1 MKLRYFLKVILLMMP
16 LGSLEASIESDLK
29 AFFESAGVASNINS
43 PGAYQDQSAGYYT
56 GGSLMA
62 RGTVKHAQLGT
73 LQMPGYRA
81 GCGGIDA
88 WTGGFSHISS
98 EELTKF
104 LRAIGSN
111 AASYAFLLG
120 IQTVSP
126 IIYNELNEL
135 NALATKVNQLNISS
149 CESAATMLG
158 GLWPKTD
165 QSSKHLCQA
174 MGSNLG
180 TFSDWSAARQGCGVK
195 GEREAVLNRRGV
207 DSRYANMLAGEFNL
221 VWKALQLNAFLN
233 HDKALAELLMTLSG
247 TLISKKEGDSYA
259 LRHFMGHADKDSLL
273 KSLLEGGSITLYRCG
288 DEHCVNPVL
297 QKSVFPKEA
306 ALLPKVHQ
314 ILEELVTHIIQDTPI
329 TPQEQA
335 FLNSVQLPVYKMLN
349 VTTAYR
355 MGVAPLKVQNY
366 AELIALD
373 LLYQYI
379 FEIIDLVQESLLT
392 LKRIQVDGTTIDDF
406 LKELGV
412 VRSRITARRTNAFQQ
427 MDALLSFIEGVQ
439 LIEKQLHVMLGT
451 VAQDSYWY

>member
-1 MKLRYFLKVILLMMP
+1 MKLRAWFGILLFIMP
-16 LGSLEASIESDLK
+16 MEHLSASIESDLK
-29 AFFESAGVASNINS
+29 AFFESAGLASNINS

-73 LQMPGYRA
+73 LQMPGYRV

-104 LRAIGSN
+104 LRAVGSN
-111 AASYAFLLG
+111 ASSYAFLLG
-120 IQTVSP
+120 IQTISP
-126 IIYNELNEL
+126 IIYNQLNEL
-135 NALATKVNQLNISS
+135 NALATRVNQLNISS
-149 CESAATMLG
+149 CETAATMLG

-195 GEREAVLNRRGV
+195 GEREAVLNRRGS
-207 DSRYANMLAGEFNL
+207 DPRYSNMLAGEFNL
-221 VWKALQLNAFLN
+221 VWKALQLNAFLK

-247 TLISKKEGDSYA
+247 TLISKKEGESYE

-273 KSLLEGGSITLYRCG
+273 KSLLEGGETQLYHCT
-288 DEHCVNPVL
+288 DEHCLNPEP
-297 QKSVFPKEA
+297 QKVMLPKES
-306 ALLPKVHQ
+306 ALLPKVHK

-373 LLYQYI
+373 LLYQYL

-392 LKRIQVDGTTIDDF
+392 LKRIQVDNTTIDDF

-412 VRSRITARRTNAFQQ
+412 VRSRITARRTSAFQQ
-427 MDALLSFIEGVQ
+427 MDRLLSLMESVQ
-439 LIEKQLHVMLGT
+439 LIEKQLHVMLGR